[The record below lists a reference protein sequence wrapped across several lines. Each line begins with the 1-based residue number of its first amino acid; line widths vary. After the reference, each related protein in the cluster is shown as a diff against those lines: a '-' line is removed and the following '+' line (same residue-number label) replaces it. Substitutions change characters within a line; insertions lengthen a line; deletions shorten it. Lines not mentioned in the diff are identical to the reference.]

1 MTVLVCYIVL
11 GTINIWGQ
19 ISLCY
24 AVLPRWHSGKE
35 SACRCRM
42 MQEMQV
48 GFLGREDPLKKE
60 MATHPSILAG
70 RSHGQRSLAD
80 YSPWYC
86 KELDTAE

>member
-1 MTVLVCYIVL
+1 MTVLVCYIIL

-24 AVLPRWHSGKE
+24 AVLPRWHSSQE
-35 SACRCRM
+35 SACPYRM

-48 GFLGREDPLKKE
+48 VFLGREDPLKKE
-60 MATHPSILAG
+60 MATYPCILAG

-80 YSPWYC
+80 YSPCYL
-86 KELDTAE
+86 KELDTTE